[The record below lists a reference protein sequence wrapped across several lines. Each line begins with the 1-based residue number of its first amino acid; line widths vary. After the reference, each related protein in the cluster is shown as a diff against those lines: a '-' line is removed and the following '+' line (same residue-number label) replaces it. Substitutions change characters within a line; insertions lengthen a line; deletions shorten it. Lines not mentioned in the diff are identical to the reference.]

1 MLASTCQNMALT
13 LSGFRIRIGK
23 IYLLLFL
30 FASPFPEFESQT
42 IKLIGFFKDY
52 IRRSIFN
59 CRVFELQSSCRMKL
73 LLIIKRLKWD
83 LGTL

>member
-30 FASPFPEFESQT
+30 FASPFPEFKSQT
-42 IKLIGFFKDY
+42 IKLI
-52 IRRSIFN
+52 
-59 CRVFELQSSCRMKL
+59 VSSKITFGVL
-73 LLIIKRLKWD
+73 FLIVESLSCN
-83 LGTL
+83 LVVV